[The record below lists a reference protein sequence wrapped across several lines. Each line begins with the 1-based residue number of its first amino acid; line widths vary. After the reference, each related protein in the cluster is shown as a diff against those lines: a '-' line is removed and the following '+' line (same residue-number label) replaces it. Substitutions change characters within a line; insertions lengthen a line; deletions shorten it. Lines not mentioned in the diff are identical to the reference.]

1 MLNEYLEKTKLCID
15 SIKIHEQLIEKVVE
29 LCVNSIKDG
38 NKIIF
43 CGNGGSAADSQHLA
57 AEFMGRFLID
67 RNPLPAIS
75 LTVDTSALTAIGNDY
90 GYEKIFERQLKG
102 IGKKGDILFGLST
115 SGNSVNIINAMNA
128 ASEIGIT
135 NISMTG
141 NGGGEMGVLADYLI
155 NVESDETNH
164 IQEAQIVLGHFIC
177 KLVEER
183 LFL

>member
-1 MLNEYLEKTKLCID
+1 MLNKYLEKTKLCID
-15 SIKIHEQLIEKVVE
+15 SIKSHEELIEKVAE
-29 LCVNSIKDG
+29 LCIESIKNG

-67 RNPLPAIS
+67 RNPLPALS

-102 IGKKGDILFGLST
+102 IGNTGDILFGLST
-115 SGNSVNIINAMNA
+115 SGNSNNITNAMKE
-128 ASEIGIT
+128 ASAIGIT

-141 NGGGEMGVLADYLI
+141 KGGGMMGELADYLI
-155 NVESDETNH
+155 DVDSNETNH